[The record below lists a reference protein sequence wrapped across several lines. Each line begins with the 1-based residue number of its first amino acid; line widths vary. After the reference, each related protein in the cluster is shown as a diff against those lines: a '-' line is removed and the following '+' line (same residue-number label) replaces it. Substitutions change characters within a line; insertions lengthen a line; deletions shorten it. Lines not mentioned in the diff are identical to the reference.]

1 MTYFILGTI
10 LALILFVIFGFKK
23 DGKGYTWAVNAKQFI
38 ALLGILVMAASC
50 VAKVPT
56 GHTGVVTTFGHVED
70 YTYEAGI
77 HLKNPLSNVINMDN
91 RTQKE
96 TLELSCFSSDIQEVN
111 ITYTVNFQI
120 DKENAQTIYKTIGEK
135 YYDKII
141 IPRIQDSVKTVA
153 AKFTAENLVGSRNDL
168 SEQIE
173 TVLKESLAEHNI
185 QLVGSSVE
193 NMDFTDAFT
202 EAVEAKQVAE
212 QNKLKAQT
220 EAQQKVIEAEA
231 AAQVKVIE
239 AQAEADAI
247 LAKATAEAEA
257 NQKLAASITDELIDY
272 QYAEK
277 WDGELPQITGGDSVI
292 PVLDGFGE
300 DEDNGEN

>member
-1 MTYFILGTI
+1 MIYIALG
-10 LALILFVIFGFKK
+10 LIVAFVLFVMLGFKK
-23 DGKGYTWAVNAKQFI
+23 VGNKPTWALNPKQFI
-38 ALLGILVMAASC
+38 AVIGLFIMLGSC
-50 VAKVPT
+50 IAQVPT

-70 YTYEAGI
+70 YTYEAGV
-77 HLKNPLSNVINMDN
+77 HFKNPISTVINMDN

-96 TLELSCFSSDIQEVN
+96 TLELSCFSSDIQEVA
-111 ITYTVNFQI
+111 IIYTVNFQI
-120 DKENAQTIYKTIGEK
+120 DKENAQNIYRTIGVN

-141 IPRIQDSVKTVA
+141 VARVQDCVKTVA
-153 AKFTAENLVGSRNDL
+153 AKFSAENLVGSRNEFSL
-168 SEQIE
+168 QIE
-173 TVLKESLAEHNI
+173 NMLKESLKEHNI
-185 QLVGSSVE
+185 QLVGASVE
-193 NMDFTDAFT
+193 DMDFTDAFT

-231 AAQVKVIE
+231 EAKVKVIE

-257 NQKLAASITDELIDY
+257 NAKLAASITEELIDY

-292 PVLDGFGE
+292 PVLDSFGD
-300 DEDNGEN
+300 DEGEN